1 MPCVSRSAG
10 VSGHFCFGCLGRSGS
25 WSHWWCDGSW
35 RVGVRSVC
43 DGVPLGGLGGEPL
56 GFGTTLPGPGRR
68 WLSLSVR
75 RRCWG
80 RRVAS
85 PGRRRLRLGRWLS
98 AAVALV
104 TWRLARSLHFVA
116 CRWHGRSTPEQQSS
130 GAAGRRNGAATWAPG
145 RWSVGAL
152 GCWSLGA
159 RSAGMLVRWGGRA
172 VGRRSAGAAGGRSGW
187 AFRQWG
193 GGATG
198 RRGATA
204 AERQNA
210 GAVER
215 QSSAALECRS
225 SRVPR
230 QWGAGVSVRRGA
242 GAVGRRGAGAAEC
255 RCGGVLG
262 WWGAGVPGW
271 RSAGIVKC
279 RGSGVV
285 GCASNGAPEC
295 ASNGVLQ
302 CRSGVFAGEWFI
314 KNKTH
319 IVFLGLFAAECLPQ
333 IVFCGLLSVVH
344 SFATGRL
351 PRIGRPLPSAGSPQG
366 PLLRS
371 DPFLPI

>member
-1 MPCVSRSAG
+1 MGGLEPLRWFEMASSRLWPSSGRLRNFQIFHFTSDSVYKLPSRSARKSWRFRTPLVRWRCAASLCEVFVPCVSRSAG

-116 CRWHGRSTPEQQSS
+116 CQWHGRSTLEQQSS

-152 GCWSLGA
+152 GCWSPGA
-159 RSAGMLVRWGGRA
+159 AERRNVGA
-172 VGRRSAGAAGGRSGW
+172 VGRQSCGAPECRSG
-187 AFRQWG
+187 G
-193 GGATG
+193 GPQRLGVSSVG
-198 RRGATA
+198 RRGD
-204 AERQNA
+204 
-210 GAVER
+210 GAPGCHSSGAPECRCSGTPEQRSTGVSE
-215 QSSAALECRS
+215 QQSAA
-225 SRVPR
+225 
-230 QWGAGVSVRRGA
+230 
-242 GAVGRRGAGAAEC
+242 AVGRRGVGTVGCRGSGAPGC
-255 RCGGVLG
+255 WGGGVPV
-262 WWGAGVPGW
+262 WWGAGMVGCGGAGVAVCRDSEVPG
-271 RSAGIVKC
+271 
-279 RGSGVV
+279 
-285 GCASNGAPEC
+285 
-295 ASNGVLQ
+295 
-302 CRSGVFAGEWFI
+302 
-314 KNKTH
+314 
-319 IVFLGLFAAECLPQ
+319 
-333 IVFCGLLSVVH
+333 
-344 SFATGRL
+344 
-351 PRIGRPLPSAGSPQG
+351 
-366 PLLRS
+366 
-371 DPFLPI
+371 

>member
-1 MPCVSRSAG
+1 MRKVFAAVGFSYGFHVWSFAHTTTCTNSGQTKDNSRFIAPSASCQLPSRSARKSWRFRTPLVRWRCAASLCEVFVPCVSRSAG

-25 WSHWWCDGSW
+25 WSHWWCGGSW
-35 RVGVRSVC
+35 RVGARSVC

-116 CRWHGRSTPEQQSS
+116 CRWHHDGRSTPEQQSS
-130 GAAGRRNGAATWAPG
+130 GAAERRNGAAAGAPG

-187 AFRQWG
+187 ALRQWG
-193 GGATG
+193 VGATG
-198 RRGATA
+198 R
-204 AERQNA
+204 
-210 GAVER
+210 
-215 QSSAALECRS
+215 
-225 SRVPR
+225 
-230 QWGAGVSVRRGA
+230 
-242 GAVGRRGAGAAEC
+242 
-255 RCGGVLG
+255 
-262 WWGAGVPGW
+262 PG
-271 RSAGIVKC
+271 
-279 RGSGVV
+279 
-285 GCASNGAPEC
+285 
-295 ASNGVLQ
+295 
-302 CRSGVFAGEWFI
+302 
-314 KNKTH
+314 
-319 IVFLGLFAAECLPQ
+319 
-333 IVFCGLLSVVH
+333 
-344 SFATGRL
+344 
-351 PRIGRPLPSAGSPQG
+351 
-366 PLLRS
+366 
-371 DPFLPI
+371 

>member
-1 MPCVSRSAG
+1 MPSRSARKSWRFRTPLVRWRCAASLCEVFVPCVSRSAG

-104 TWRLARSLHFVA
+104 PRRLARSLHFVA

-152 GCWSLGA
+152 GCWSPGA
-159 RSAGMLVRWGGRA
+159 AERRNVGA
-172 VGRRSAGAAGGRSGW
+172 VGRQSCGAP
-187 AFRQWG
+187 
-193 GGATG
+193 
-198 RRGATA
+198 
-204 AERQNA
+204 
-210 GAVER
+210 
-215 QSSAALECRS
+215 ECRS
-225 SRVPR
+225 GGGPQRL
-230 QWGAGVSVRRGA
+230 GVSS
-242 GAVGRRGAGAAEC
+242 VGRRGAG
-255 RCGGVLG
+255 
-262 WWGAGVPGW
+262 VPQQ
-271 RSAGIVKC
+271 RSARMPV
-279 RGSGVV
+279 
-285 GCASNGAPEC
+285 
-295 ASNGVLQ
+295 
-302 CRSGVFAGEWFI
+302 
-314 KNKTH
+314 
-319 IVFLGLFAAECLPQ
+319 
-333 IVFCGLLSVVH
+333 
-344 SFATGRL
+344 
-351 PRIGRPLPSAGSPQG
+351 
-366 PLLRS
+366 
-371 DPFLPI
+371 